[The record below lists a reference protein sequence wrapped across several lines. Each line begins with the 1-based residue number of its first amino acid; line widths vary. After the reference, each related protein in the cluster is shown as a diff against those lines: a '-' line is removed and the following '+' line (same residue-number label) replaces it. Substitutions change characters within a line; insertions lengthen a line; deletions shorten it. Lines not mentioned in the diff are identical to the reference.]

1 MLKWVLII
9 MMTSNA
15 GEAVTSVDFETEA
28 LCQRVA
34 NVLSIR
40 RDLSLKV
47 WATCHLRREN
57 LKDEK

>member
-15 GEAVTSVDFETEA
+15 GESVTTMDFETKA
-28 LCQRVA
+28 LCQVVA
-34 NVLSIR
+34 DELGIR
-40 RDLSLKV
+40 RNRSLKV

-57 LKDEK
+57 SKDEK